1 MGTPR
6 GLYHLFGLDR
16 YSVLASL
23 SENMKLIG
31 NRPNHEDK
39 KDPGLNS
46 DAEEVCI
53 CGTIS

>member
-1 MGTPR
+1 
-6 GLYHLFGLDR
+6 LFGLDR
-16 YSVLASL
+16 YSVLTSL